1 MQLVGQQLILECNVT
16 ITGCITSSLRADIVW
31 SRNNVGLKRTENA
44 NVSYANNITVIYV
57 DEYIISQVS
66 TNEDGTQVDSGAV
79 RVPDLF
85 ASLCFAL
92 GVDADEENYSRA
104 GRPIRVV
111 DDGSVIEELFI

>member
-66 TNEDGTQVDSGAV
+66 TNEDGIIYQCKMVINQTLPLIAV
-79 RVPDLF
+79 GTTILNITGKYISF
-85 ASLCFAL
+85 T
-92 GVDADEENYSRA
+92 
-104 GRPIRVV
+104 
-111 DDGSVIEELFI
+111 